1 MRPFEIIYIIL
12 VGWGAIQIFYKAK
25 KRLNT
30 RLLYKVTF
38 CVFLIH
44 IFIEQYRWQMIPGY
58 MLGIL
63 LLIVYK
69 KNIPPLGKFLIT
81 ILVVLSFSLP
91 SLIPVI
97 SMPKPTGKH
106 KIGTSI
112 HHWIDQE
119 REEWFTDDP
128 NDFRQIMIQLW
139 YPAKLGEKNKRA
151 PYLDR
156 IDLRAETM
164 AKAGGFP
171 KFLIQHLELT
181 KTNSYLNLF
190 IENNATPMPIVIVS
204 HGITGT
210 RHIHTALAER
220 LASHGYLVVGVD
232 HSYDANLTIFP
243 DGSSANYRSEITGHA
258 DSVRIREKQINTRTA
273 DISFIIDQLY
283 DIQSGKIKHLAN
295 GYLDLNSI
303 GVAGHSYG
311 GGTSTFAAHKDARI
325 KSVLILDAWL
335 NPLPKNIIYNGI
347 DQPILYMG
355 RPNWDDSDYPS
366 NNTLVDTLMKN
377 TRGPN
382 HHITI
387 KETRHLNYCD
397 APLFSPLVKHI
408 LEVGD
413 MNRPESVNLINQLS
427 LEFFDQYL
435 RQEKSKIL
443 NNLQLYPNITVH

>member
-12 VGWGAIQIFYKAK
+12 VAWGAIQIFYKAR
-25 KRLNT
+25 KRSNT

-38 CVFLIH
+38 SVFLIH
-44 IFIEQYRWQMIPGY
+44 IFIEQYRWQMVPAY
-58 MLGIL
+58 VLGAL
-63 LLIVYK
+63 LLVIYK
-69 KNIPPLGKFLIT
+69 KNIPSTGKFFIM

-97 SMPKPTGKH
+97 SMPTPTGKH
-106 KIGTSI
+106 TIGTST
-112 HHWIDQE
+112 HHWVDQE

-190 IENNATPMPIVIVS
+190 IDNNATPMPIVIIS

-283 DIQSGKIKHLAN
+283 DI
-295 GYLDLNSI
+295 
-303 GVAGHSYG
+303 
-311 GGTSTFAAHKDARI
+311 
-325 KSVLILDAWL
+325 
-335 NPLPKNIIYNGI
+335 
-347 DQPILYMG
+347 
-355 RPNWDDSDYPS
+355 
-366 NNTLVDTLMKN
+366 
-377 TRGPN
+377 
-382 HHITI
+382 
-387 KETRHLNYCD
+387 
-397 APLFSPLVKHI
+397 
-408 LEVGD
+408 
-413 MNRPESVNLINQLS
+413 
-427 LEFFDQYL
+427 
-435 RQEKSKIL
+435 
-443 NNLQLYPNITVH
+443 